1 MSIRI
6 YKEPGLEKPVLIAG
20 WPGIGSIGLLA
31 VDTMRRLLG
40 AEEFGEIEP
49 WEFFYPKRA
58 LIRNGEL
65 AELEFPSNKF
75 YFARTAKYDLVFF
88 VGEEQPTVGRASYA
102 EGRKAYELASLVM
115 DVAEDL
121 NCRRVY
127 TSGAAVA
134 PVHHTSRPRVW
145 AVPNHP
151 LLVDEIRDYPN
162 TVLMSDIEERGG
174 QGSITG
180 LNGLLLG
187 VAQERG
193 VEAVCLMGEI
203 PSYLHEVPFPY
214 PMASRSVLEVFGTV
228 LGVTFELGGLETVIE
243 RAGREIQK
251 LYDAFPAEVREQL
264 DRLKHIVPGGRG
276 DSGPITEED
285 KKSILDEVDRLFK
298 RPSKGEDGA

>member
-1 MSIRI
+1 MAVRI
-6 YKEPGLEKPVLIAG
+6 YKDPELDRPVLIAG

-49 WEFFYPKRA
+49 WEFFYPRRA
-58 LIRNGEL
+58 LIRGGEL
-65 AELEFPSNKF
+65 TELEFPSNRF
-75 YFARTAKYDLVFF
+75 YFARTARYDLIFF
-88 VGEEQPTVGRASYA
+88 IGEEQPPTGRAGYA
-102 EGRKAYELASLVM
+102 EGRKAYELAGLVM
-115 DVAEDL
+115 DVAEDF

-134 PVHHTSRPRVW
+134 PIHHTSRPRVW

-151 LLVDEIRDYPN
+151 SLVGEVRGYPN
-162 TVLMSDIEERGG
+162 TVLMSDIEERDG

-193 VEAVCLMGEI
+193 IEAVCLMGEI
-203 PSYLHEVPFPY
+203 PSYLHEIPFPY
-214 PMASRSVLEVFGTV
+214 PKASRSVLEVFGTV
-228 LGVTFELGGLETVIE
+228 LDVNFDLSGLGAVIE
-243 RAGREIQK
+243 RAEREIQK

-264 DRLKHIVPGGRG
+264 DRLRQVATGGHTG
-276 DSGPITEED
+276 PGPITEED
-285 KKSILDEVDRLFK
+285 KKSILDEVERLFK
-298 RPSKGEDGA
+298 RKSEGEEGA

>member
-1 MSIRI
+1 MSVRI
-6 YKEPGLEKPVLIAG
+6 YKEPALERPVLVAG

-75 YFARTAKYDLVFF
+75 YFARPARYDLIFF
-88 VGEEQPTVGRASYA
+88 IGEEQPTMGRTGYG

-115 DVAEDL
+115 DVAEDF
-121 NCRRVY
+121 NCSRVY

-134 PVHHTSRPRVW
+134 PIHHTSRPRVW
-145 AVPNHP
+145 GVPNHP
-151 LLVDEIRDYPN
+151 ALIDEVRKYPD
-162 TVLMSDIEERGG
+162 TVLMSDIEGRNG

-193 VEAVCLMGEI
+193 IEAICLMGEI
-203 PSYLHEVPFPY
+203 PSYLHEIPFPY
-214 PMASRSVLEVFGTV
+214 PKASRSVLEVFGAV
-228 LGVTFELGGLETVIE
+228 LGVTFDLTAFDAVVE
-243 RAGREIQK
+243 RAEREIQR

-264 DRLKHIVPGGRG
+264 DRLKYLAPGERTGP
-276 DSGPITEED
+276 GPITEED
-285 KKSILDEVDRLFK
+285 KKSILDEVERLFK
-298 RPSKGEDGA
+298 RKPKEEESA

>member
-1 MSIRI
+1 MSIKI
-6 YKEPGLEKPVLIAG
+6 YKEPELDKPVLIAG
-20 WPGIGSIGLLA
+20 WPGIGSIGILA

-65 AELEFPSNKF
+65 AELEFPLNKF
-75 YFARTAKYDLVFF
+75 YFARTARYDLVFF
-88 VGEEQPTVGRASYA
+88 VGEEQPTVGRANYA

-115 DVAEDL
+115 DVAEDF

-134 PVHHTSRPRVW
+134 AVHHTSRPRVW

-151 LLVDEIRDYPN
+151 SLIDEIRSYPN
-162 TVLMSDIEERGG
+162 AVLMSDIEERDG

-193 VEAVCLMGEI
+193 VEAVCIMGEI
-203 PSYLHEVPFPY
+203 PSYLHEIPFPY
-214 PMASRSVLEVFGTV
+214 PKASRSVCEVFGAV
-228 LGVTFELGGLETVIE
+228 LGVTFELGGLDAVIE
-243 RAGREIQK
+243 RAEREIQK
-251 LYDAFPAEVREQL
+251 LYDAFPAEVKEQI
-264 DRLKHIVPGGRG
+264 DRLKHVVPGGRG

-298 RPSKGEDGA
+298 RRSQGEEGA